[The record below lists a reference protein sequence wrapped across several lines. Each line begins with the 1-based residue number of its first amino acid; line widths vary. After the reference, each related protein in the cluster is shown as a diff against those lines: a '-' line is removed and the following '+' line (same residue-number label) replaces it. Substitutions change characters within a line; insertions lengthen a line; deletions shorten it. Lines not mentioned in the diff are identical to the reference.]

1 MDSDQGIDPSAG
13 DGGDW
18 RAHLQSGL
26 RDRIVNRIMEGLHK
40 HLTLSAA
47 EALSDELKKIA
58 VQFEEKIYAAA
69 TSQSDYL
76 QKITLKML
84 SLESR
89 QTNTQQNSQN
99 AQVIQNQ
106 RLCSPGAGN
115 WQEELYQEI
124 KTMKNKYLPELS
136 DLCNKISMKL
146 QQIDNHMPSQK
157 LTDQYEKM
165 KNFKLLVERTL
176 QFLQIDKGCVQ
187 LALKD
192 KIPVYERQIVHILN
206 SQKRKPVQTLEQS
219 AGQTSNCNTSR
230 IHVDSAAGTGC
241 PGAGD
246 LHELN
251 HINKTLKNQYVAGL
265 SDLYQIS
272 TKLRTDSHMASQ
284 KPTDQ
289 YEEMKSFK
297 VMLERSSQSL
307 QIGKGSVQPAPEQSI
322 PMYKRQIIS
331 ILNSEDWKP
340 E

>member
-1 MDSDQGIDPSAG
+1 MGEREPNRQSTTGCPGPGMDSDHGIDPSAG

-47 EALSDELKKIA
+47 EALSDELQKIA

-76 QKITLKML
+76 RKITLKML

-99 AQVIQNQ
+99 AQVVQNQ

-136 DLCNKISMKL
+136 DLYNKISMKL

-165 KNFKLLVERTL
+165 KNFKLMLERTL

-192 KIPVYERQIVHILN
+192 KIPAYERQIVHILN
-206 SQKRKPVQTLEQS
+206 SQKRKPVQAFEQS
-219 AGQTSNCNTSR
+219 AGQTSSCNTSR
-230 IHVDSAAGTGC
+230 IPVDSAAGTGC

-246 LHELN
+246 LHEELN
-251 HINKTLKNQYVAGL
+251 QIIKTLKNQYVAGL

-272 TKLRTDSHMASQ
+272 TKLRTDSHIASH

-297 VMLERSSQSL
+297 IMLERSSQSL
-307 QIGKGSVQPAPEQSI
+307 QIGK
-322 PMYKRQIIS
+322 
-331 ILNSEDWKP
+331 EDWKP